1 MPDPTSA
8 ARSRRY
14 RERQAGRLAPALKPT
29 CISCGILHT
38 GARGDHCSCCWEK
51 ETPEGRRFKADRV
64 ARAYQKQRAAR
75 LAQSVTDALGSCTEG
90 EAPHHPRT
98 RQP

>member
-14 RERQAGRLAPALKPT
+14 RERQAGRLAPAINLT
-29 CISCGILHT
+29 CPACGILHT
-38 GARGDHCSCCWEK
+38 GARGDHCSRCWER
-51 ETPEGRRFKADRV
+51 ETFEGRRFKADRV

-75 LAQSVTDALGSCTEG
+75 LAQSVTDALG
-90 EAPHHPRT
+90 
-98 RQP
+98 